1 MNLIWR
7 KSTMSIHIEAQK
19 GQIAETVLLPG
30 DPLRAKYIAETFL
43 TEVEQYNRVRNM
55 FGYTGLYK
63 GERISVQGTGMGLPS
78 MMIYAEEL
86 ITEYNVQN
94 LIRVGTAGGMQKDVK
109 VRDVVLA
116 QAATTDSSI
125 NRNTF
130 GGQVDFAPIADFDL
144 LKTAY
149 DIGSE
154 KGLSLKVGNVL
165 SADRFYNAE
174 LDKVKLANYGIL
186 AVEME
191 AAGLYSLAAKHNR
204 KALAILTISDHI
216 FTGEETSSDERERTF
231 TDMMIVALETGLKQ
245 K

>member
-1 MNLIWR
+1 
-7 KSTMSIHIEAQK
+7 
-19 GQIAETVLLPG
+19 
-30 DPLRAKYIAETFL
+30 
-43 TEVEQYNRVRNM
+43 
-55 FGYTGLYK
+55 
-63 GERISVQGTGMGLPS
+63 MGLPS

-149 DIGSE
+149 DIGTE

-191 AAGLYSLAAKHNR
+191 AAGLYCLAAKHNR

>member
-1 MNLIWR
+1 
-7 KSTMSIHIEAQK
+7 MSIHIEAQP

-30 DPLRAKYIAETFL
+30 DPLRAKYIAENFL

-55 FGYTGLYK
+55 LGYTGLYK
-63 GERISVQGTGMGLPS
+63 GERVSVQGTGMGLPS
-78 MMIYAEEL
+78 IMIYAEEL
-86 ITEYNVQN
+86 ITSYNVQN
-94 LIRVGTAGGMQKDVK
+94 LIRVGTAGGMQKDVH

-116 QAATTDSSI
+116 QGATTDSSI
-125 NRNTF
+125 NKNTF
-130 GGQVDFAPIADFDL
+130 GGQVDFAPIANFDL

-149 DIGSE
+149 EVGIE

-174 LDKVKLANYGIL
+174 LDKVKLADYGIL

-191 AAGLYSLAAKHNR
+191 AAGLYSIAAKHNR

-231 TDMMIVALETGLKQ
+231 TDMMIVALETALKQ

>member
-1 MNLIWR
+1 
-7 KSTMSIHIEAQK
+7 MSIHIEAKK

-149 DIGSE
+149 DIGTE